1 MAEGFAKT
9 RGDKVFIFV
18 NTSILILITAMVLYP
33 LILVVSSSFSNPLQ
47 VMSGNVW
54 LFPKEFTI
62 QSYQMVFQDSSILIG
77 YRNTLLYT
85 VVGTLIN
92 LTMTIAAAYP
102 LSRRDF
108 VGRNLIT
115 AMFVFT
121 MFFSGGLIPTYLVVK
136 GLGLVDTFWVMVLPN
151 AVAMYNIIIM
161 RTYMQTSIPP
171 ELHEAA
177 YVDGSTNIGVLWRI
191 VLPLSKPIL
200 AVMVLFYGVAHW
212 NAFFNALIYLSDRSH
227 FPLQLILREILIQNQ
242 LSAQIMADVDS
253 LSDRQMFAEG
263 IKYAV
268 IIVASVP
275 VLIIYPFLQRYFVKG
290 FMVGALK
297 G

>member
-1 MAEGFAKT
+1 MDVLGKS
-9 RGDKVFIFV
+9 RSDKIFV
-18 NTSILILITAMVLYP
+18 LVNTILLIGITGIVLYP
-33 LILVVSSSFSNPLQ
+33 LILIVSSSLSNPLQ
-47 VMSGNVW
+47 VMNGNVW
-54 LFPKEFTI
+54 LLPKEFSI
-62 QSYQMVFQDSSILIG
+62 QSYLMVFKDSSIGIG
-77 YRNTLLYT
+77 YRNTFFYT
-85 VVGTLIN
+85 VVGTSIN
-92 LTMTIAAAYP
+92 LFMTIAAAYP
-102 LSRRDF
+102 LSRKDF
-108 VGRNLIT
+108 VGRHLFT

-136 GLGLVDTFWVMVLPN
+136 GLGLIDTFWVMVLPN

-161 RTYMQTSIPP
+161 RTYMQNSIPP
-171 ELHEAA
+171 ELQEAA
-177 YVDGSTNIGVLWRI
+177 YVDGSTNIGSLFRI

-212 NAFFNALIYLSDRSH
+212 NAFFNALIYLSDRNE

-242 LSAQIMADVDS
+242 MSEQMMSDVDS

-268 IIVASVP
+268 IIIASLP
-275 VLIIYPFLQRYFVKG
+275 VLVIYPFLQRYFVKG